1 MGPVYGPEAWPG
13 QERARKRDA
22 QHADTRF
29 VFARNEPPAGADASA
44 PPPPPLAFAQY
55 RFVVEEGVPLLYLY
69 ELQVVGATRRDN
81 PASRAPLFGL
91 FSSRLTRA
99 CLPDGER
106 GRGLGRF
113 LLLFVE
119 MLAKAC
125 PAAFGGVMLTLQKA
139 NERAAVFYARAKYA
153 LDETSPCRA
162 DPFAEESEYD
172 FEVYSK
178 LFSDE
183 AREALKRAGAEQR
196 SKSCAEREREA
207 GRVRE
212 TGKTIDFDWSGFLT
226 RA

>member
-1 MGPVYGPEAWPG
+1 M
-13 QERARKRDA
+13 
-22 QHADTRF
+22 
-29 VFARNEPPAGADASA
+29 
-44 PPPPPLAFAQY
+44 
-55 RFVVEEGVPLLYLY
+55 
-69 ELQVVGATRRDN
+69 RRDET
-81 PASRAPLFGL
+81 SFTLRCSERSG
-91 FSSRLTRA
+91 SRLTRA

-125 PAAFGGVMLTLQKA
+125 PGALGGVMLTLQKA
-139 NERAAVFYARAKYA
+139 NERAAAFYARAKYA

-183 AREALKRAGAEQR
+183 AREALKRAGAEER

-207 GRVRE
+207 GRVR
-212 TGKTIDFDWSGFLT
+212 G
-226 RA
+226 